1 MGVNIDSS
9 EDPARRPSILR
20 GLLLALIAAAAMPN
34 GMFFSPLFDSVLFMI
49 PRTAAAFF
57 VKGSTATFYL
67 TGIALWL
74 LTLVLAG
81 IPAAIYDRV
90 RGLPHGSMAS
100 LVIWLLTAFV
110 LSFPSLQ
117 AAFELFAEP

>member
-1 MGVNIDSS
+1 MDVRASATD
-9 EDPARRPSILR
+9 DAAHRPSLLR

-57 VKGSTATFYL
+57 IKGSTATFYL

-100 LVIWLLTAFV
+100 LIIWLLTALA
-110 LSFPSLQ
+110 LSIPSLQ
-117 AAFELFAEP
+117 AAAELFAEP

>member
-1 MGVNIDSS
+1 MGVNADHP
-9 EDPARRPSILR
+9 EDPGRRPSVLR

-57 VKGSTATFYL
+57 IKGPTATFYL

-81 IPAAIYDRV
+81 IPAAIYDRA
-90 RGLPHGSMAS
+90 RSLPHGSMAS
-100 LVIWLLTAFV
+100 LLIWLLTAFL

-117 AAFELFAEP
+117 AALELFAEP